1 MLSNIDAKT
10 TLNDASALRD
20 ETLRDKTLR
29 GETLRDEKSSDREAV
44 QLMLIGSTSGID
56 GIIKSLHLLGFAEA
70 NDWSKLQHYPN
81 SDRSMRTL
89 TKWKA

>member
-10 TLNDASALRD
+10 TLNNASALRG
-20 ETLRDKTLR
+20 KV
-29 GETLRDEKSSDREAV
+29 RDEKSSDREAV
-44 QLMLIGSTSGID
+44 QLMVIGSTSGID
-56 GIIKSLHLLGFAEA
+56 GIVKSLHLLGFAEA
-70 NDWSKLQHYPN
+70 NDWSKLQNYPN